1 MLKFLEVN
9 NRVLCGLLLSTIML
23 VGCQPEPTE
32 GVAVEQAADES
43 SEITETSNATMTVSE
58 EDVSG
63 DINESSEADEKPS
76 SGEEAA
82 ITKKEAAAV
91 KSVEV
96 SIEDNKV
103 KPENIF
109 DYANPDKYA
118 ESYTQTIYPKAGAHP
133 TFSGYPVASFDTL
146 YFDEWIGCCPR
157 ATNDLL
163 LANVPTGNKKQL
175 ETYANENECE
185 IRDLSSEDMKYSY
198 VKEGRDLPVAD
209 SYILLQ
215 CVMSDETE
223 EYS

>member
-9 NRVLCGLLLSTIML
+9 NRVLCGLLLSTITL

-43 SEITETSNATMTVSE
+43 SEITNTSNAAMTAVE
-58 EDVSG
+58 EDASG
-63 DINESSEADEKPS
+63 DVNAGPEADEKPS
-76 SGEEAA
+76 LDEDKA
-82 ITKKEAAAV
+82 ITKKESAAV

-96 SIEDNKV
+96 SIEDNKL

-118 ESYTQTIYPKAGAHP
+118 EGYTQTIYPKAGAHP

-146 YFDEWIGCCPR
+146 YFDEWVGCCPR

-198 VKEGRDLPVAD
+198 VKEGRDLPAAD
-209 SYILLQ
+209 SYMLLK
-215 CVMSDETE
+215 CVMSDESE
-223 EYS
+223 